1 MILNGNND
9 ISARAAIQG
18 VPVPMGRGTECFG
31 VGKRLAIR
39 GRPGAH
45 RMGLGWVEVALGR
58 SMKVGS
64 LGLSSVIWGK
74 VTPFGY
80 QRVGKNFPFRC
91 PHSRLA
97 HVGWKAVA
105 VCRFPPN
112 C

>member
-9 ISARAAIQG
+9 ISAKAAIQG

-45 RMGLGWVEVALGR
+45 RMGLGWVEVAVGR

-64 LGLSSVIWGK
+64 LGLSSCGLGKSNPIWLPAGGQK
-74 VTPFGY
+74 L
-80 QRVGKNFPFRC
+80 
-91 PHSRLA
+91 SLRL
-97 HVGWKAVA
+97 
-105 VCRFPPN
+105 PS
-112 C
+112 